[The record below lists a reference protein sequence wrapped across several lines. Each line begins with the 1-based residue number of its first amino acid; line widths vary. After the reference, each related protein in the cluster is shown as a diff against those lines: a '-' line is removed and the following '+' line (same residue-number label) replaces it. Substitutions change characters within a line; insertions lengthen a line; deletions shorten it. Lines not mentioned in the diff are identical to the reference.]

1 MPASQPMN
9 ITKWSAFPATYR
21 AAAVAEILHWI
32 TLGESGVVIGG
43 SGTGKSNMAGYLAAR
58 PDVTSQ
64 YLPEPIANY
73 CFLTLDLNGLPVMT
87 TANFYRSLLFTIEE
101 ALSSDPDLSQRMS
114 ALLQRIPHPEDI
126 LALYLALQRA
136 HQLLIQQAGKQ
147 VIWLFD
153 RFDEG
158 CVHLA
163 AATLNSLRNLRDQF
177 KDRLS
182 YVTFTRCPLARL
194 RNPAEFDEFH
204 ELMVMHTCWI
214 GPMNAL
220 DGRWV
225 AQQVETRYRKALPE
239 GAQQLLF
246 ALCGGLPAFLKVAYS
261 ALASGELSER
271 DNALQLQRKLLALPA
286 FQRNCQEIWQSCTAE
301 EQATLRLLAAQG
313 SGARVRK
320 TETHYLQQ
328 MGWLVPTPEG
338 APTIFAPVFADYI
351 GHLHEPANDGIVI
364 RNGAVYQ
371 DGVPLVS
378 DLTALEYRLLEYLC
392 RHAGEK
398 VCTKEELD
406 GYLWPEETNS
416 GGTERLTQLVKRLR
430 KKIGD
435 DEKAE
440 RDRYIRVVHGRG
452 YQFVQP
458 ATGR

>member
-1 MPASQPMN
+1 MTAMLSIPSN
-9 ITKWSAFPATYR
+9 KWTPFPATYR
-21 AAAVAEILHWI
+21 AEAVAEILRWI

-43 SGTGKSNMAGYLAAR
+43 SGTGKSNIAGYIAAR

-64 YLPEPIANY
+64 HLPEAIDNY
-73 CFLTLDLNGLPVMT
+73 CFLTLDLNGLPVIT
-87 TANFYRSLLFTIEE
+87 TANFYRSLLFTLEE
-101 ALSSDPDLSQRMS
+101 AMTADPDLSQRMT
-114 ALLQRIPHPEDI
+114 AILQRVTNQEDI

-136 HQLLIQQAGKQ
+136 HQLLIHHAGKQ

-158 CVHLA
+158 CVRLE

-182 YVTFTRCPLARL
+182 YVAFTRCPLDRL

-204 ELMVMHTCWI
+204 EIMVMHTCWV
-214 GPMNAL
+214 GPMNAR

-225 AQQVETRYRKALPE
+225 AQQVETRYRKTLPTAALN
-239 GAQQLLF
+239 LLF
-246 ALCGGLPAFLKVAYS
+246 EICGGLPAFLKVAYS

-271 DNALQLQRKLLALPA
+271 DNAVQLQSKVLALPA
-286 FQRNCQEIWQSCTAE
+286 FQRNCQEIWQSCTVA
-301 EQATLRLLAAQG
+301 EQAALRLLATQG
-313 SGARVRK
+313 VKARLRK
-320 TETHYLQQ
+320 TETYYLQQ

-338 APTIFAPVFADYI
+338 APVIFAPAFADYI
-351 GHLHEPANDGIVI
+351 RQLHEPADDGIVI

-371 DGVPLVS
+371 DGVPLAG

-398 VCTKEELD
+398 VCTKEDLD
-406 GYLWPEETNS
+406 DYLWPGETNS

-435 DEKAE
+435 DERTE
-440 RDRYIRVVHGRG
+440 HDRYIRVVHGRG

-458 ATGR
+458 TPSR